1 MNKMRRY
8 YRFLVEKELL
18 ENVTKEKAVLEID
31 KGQPELLHQ
40 LTKVLRLKRGDQ
52 MILLPV
58 NREKF
63 DGFEYSFSV
72 ESVQK
77 NQVLLTLLQRTRG
90 TDPLDREL
98 GLALA
103 LPNKAAKLEE
113 ILQHCTELGVSH
125 FILFSGDRSNFSHR
139 LALPRLEKVIR
150 EAVEQ
155 SERIRLPSL
164 GLYDNLDQYL
174 ENLERP
180 CLVALERAPAQ
191 QSLLDMQIDRGCD
204 LLVGPEGGFSEREI
218 ALVRA
223 YQLRTY
229 SLGKSILRNQT
240 AAVLSVGIVS
250 LKMQQ

>member
-8 YRFLVEKELL
+8 YRFMVEKELL
-18 ENVTKEKAVLEID
+18 ENVVREKAVLEIN

-58 NREKF
+58 NREKT
-63 DGFEYSFSV
+63 DSFEYSFSV

-77 NQVLLTLLQRTRG
+77 NQILLVLQRRTRV

-113 ILQHCTELGVSH
+113 VLQHCTELGVSH
-125 FILFSGDRSNFSHR
+125 FTLFRGDHSNFPHR
-139 LALPRLEKVIR
+139 LALPRLEKVIV

-155 SERIRLPSL
+155 SERIRLPTL
-164 GLYDNLDQYL
+164 LVYENLDQYL

-180 CLVALERAPAQ
+180 CLVALERNPAQ
-191 QSLLDMQIDRGCD
+191 QNLLDLQIDRGCD
-204 LLVGPEGGFSEREI
+204 LLIGPEGGFSEREI

-250 LKMQQ
+250 LKMQK